1 MLYLAL
7 GFMIPSDP
15 VGLVLERMLH
25 TKCCTP
31 YITFN
36 ARAKLKKKQIKQD
49 LVYTCHLRSRRIYR
63 TVCHGMSETMLS
75 NTRTHIIYIIY
86 IYICEWVVPFR
97 IGCSCPWG
105 CSCLCPS
112 PEPMRS
118 TGDSLFHPRRSCLVA
133 WATGSGSS
141 WTVHACIWSSTVI

>member
-49 LVYTCHLRSRRIYR
+49 LVYTCIF
-63 TVCHGMSETMLS
+63 G
-75 NTRTHIIYIIY
+75 
-86 IYICEWVVPFR
+86 VVAF
-97 IGCSCPWG
+97 IE
-105 CSCLCPS
+105 LYA
-112 PEPMRS
+112 M
-118 TGDSLFHPRRSCLVA
+118 V
-133 WATGSGSS
+133 
-141 WTVHACIWSSTVI
+141 